1 MDSFCFKKNIVAN
14 LPCCIHLHQQ
24 KLGLCKDG
32 KRLAR
37 GVSVYMCL
45 HVLFGGV
52 CKVQK
57 LVYAPYRS
65 LIDLEQA
72 SSVCA
77 ACRRLMRLVAL
88 PHTYRSLSR

>member
-1 MDSFCFKKNIVAN
+1 MDSFFKKKLLLFYPVAYI
-14 LPCCIHLHQQ
+14 CIS
-24 KLGLCKDG
+24 KSWGYVKTAKD
-32 KRLAR
+32 LQ
-37 GVSVYMCL
+37 GVSVNMCL

>member
-1 MDSFCFKKNIVAN
+1 MDSFFFKKILLLIYPVAYI
-14 LPCCIHLHQQ
+14 CIS
-24 KLGLCKDG
+24 KSWGYVKTAKD
-32 KRLAR
+32 LQ